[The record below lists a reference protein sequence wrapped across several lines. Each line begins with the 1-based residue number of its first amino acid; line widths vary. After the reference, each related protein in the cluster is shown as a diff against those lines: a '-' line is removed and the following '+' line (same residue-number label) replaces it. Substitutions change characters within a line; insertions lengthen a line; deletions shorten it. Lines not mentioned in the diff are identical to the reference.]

1 MSKKIKVLAMLLGLI
16 MTLSLVG
23 CGENSGT
30 SASTELKAE
39 DEAPEFYADLTNGK
53 SFTLSENKGKVVLI
67 NFWATWCGPCV
78 EEMPGIEK
86 LQKEYGDKIEIVSVN
101 YGEDKKTVDEFL
113 KDKNYTFKVA
123 YDESMDICNLYPS
136 DGIPYLVVVDKE
148 GKVHET
154 MVGSAGADEQY
165 KRVLRSLTEAY
176 EK

>member
-1 MSKKIKVLAMLLGLI
+1 MTKKIKFLAMLMGLI
-16 MTLSLVG
+16 ITLSLVG
-23 CGENSGT
+23 CGGNSG
-30 SASTELKAE
+30 SNAIREVKAG
-39 DEAPEFYADLTNGK
+39 DEAPEFVAELTNGEK
-53 SFTLSENKGKVVLI
+53 FNLADNKGKVVLI

-78 EEMPGIEK
+78 EELPAIEK
-86 LQKEYGDKIEIVSVN
+86 LQKEYGDKIEIVAVN

-113 KDKNYTFKVA
+113 KDKNYTFKVT
-123 YDESMDICNLYPS
+123 YDENMDICNEYPS

-165 KRVLRSLTEAY
+165 KRVLRALTEAF

>member
-1 MSKKIKVLAMLLGLI
+1 MSKKIKILAMLMGLI

-23 CGENSGT
+23 CGGNK
-30 SASTELKAE
+30 SASGEVKAG
-39 DEAPEFYADLTNGK
+39 DKAPDFVAELTNGEK
-53 SFTLSENKGKVVLI
+53 FSLADNKGKVVLI

-78 EEMPGIEK
+78 EELPAIEK
-86 LQKEYGDKIEIVSVN
+86 LQKEYGDKIEIVAVN
-101 YGEDKKTVDEFL
+101 YGEDRKTVDEFL
-113 KDKNYTFKVA
+113 KDNNYTFKVA
-123 YDESMDICNLYPS
+123 YDDDMAIANEYPS

-165 KRVLRSLTEAY
+165 KRVLRSLTEAF

>member
-1 MSKKIKVLAMLLGLI
+1 MSKKIKVLAMLMGLI

-23 CGENSGT
+23 CGGKSGT
-30 SASTELKAE
+30 SVAGEVKVG
-39 DEAPEFYADLTNGK
+39 DEAPEFYANLTNGK
-53 SFTLSENKGKVVLI
+53 SFVLSENKGKVVLI

-78 EEMPGIEK
+78 EELPAIEK
-86 LQKEYGDKIEIVSVN
+86 LQKEYGDKIEIVAVN

-123 YDESMDICNLYPS
+123 YDENMDICNTYPS